1 MSDKKALTIESYRDE
16 VINSASFDLEWI
28 PFKGKYQH
36 DKTKLYAACFC
47 TNWGERI
54 VLHISRYADKVCP
67 ERALLQD
74 ILFYLEQFPLTFG
87 WYSTGLA
94 VYDEQGNR
102 VKGRDSDLFIL
113 YQRCLLY
120 GLQSLIELR
129 KTYAQFRDK
138 NKKHIDLIKIFEKP
152 IIQNGVF
159 EGRYRTTDLNSVS
172 LSLLHTGKYSDI
184 NAGLIDV
191 TTLSIEQQEM
201 YVMRDAELTM
211 LLAQYNKC
219 LALRI
224 IKIFA
229 HYAEVDYSMTCHTSI
244 SYWYANKYD
253 RMIERGECNLSFTPH
268 YSLPKQPISG
278 GHHSLPVKGFFENT
292 SIYEL
297 DVKGQYPTIV
307 INNNFSFDTLNCACC
322 KNDEKAIVKQDT
334 LNTINEQLN
343 ENQIQRQ
350 VTKYWVCQKRKGA
363 FPKLLEQVL
372 SDRDKYLQLLH
383 EEKSKPNPNP
393 FLIEDYQTHQLGAKL
408 FANAGFGL
416 FGHEYFK
423 YSNYQVAEC
432 ITAEGRRIHKQMEK
446 KGQSEPYNFKV
457 IFGFTDSTFFS
468 DVTEDMIQM
477 FIKDCKDNLSITVE
491 LKNVFVNSIF
501 YGKKNR
507 FVAWTGLEKDEPIIK
522 GLDGLADSNPL
533 WVRRWFKNI
542 LIEIIKNP
550 NTKFETVPR
559 MLREAFDELNEISND
574 KLRIVNELK
583 FTQRLKKYVHEYSE
597 HVRTGVIARLLEKD
611 KGDIIHWYE
620 TVKEIKI
627 IKNGKHRIVKGY
639 FVKPI
644 NLHIEQYRKILLSK
658 LKDTLEISGI
668 SLLGSVHK
676 GTGSMHWCPD
686 NTQNHRRR
694 VKREENYGMIRRIKN
709 EY

>member
-54 VLHISRYADKVCP
+54 VLHISRYSDKVCP
-67 ERALLQD
+67 ERALIQD
-74 ILFYLEQFPLTFG
+74 ILFYLDQFPLTFG
-87 WYSTGLA
+87 WYTTGVA
-94 VYDEQGNR
+94 IYDEQGNR
-102 VKGRDSDLFIL
+102 KRGRDSDLFIL
-113 YQRCLLY
+113 HQRCLLY
-120 GLQSLIELR
+120 GLRSPIELR
-129 KTYAQFRDK
+129 KTYARFNIRDR
-138 NKKHIDLIKIFEKP
+138 KHIDLIKVFEKP

-159 EGRYRTTDLNSVS
+159 ESRYRTTDLNTVS
-172 LSLLHTGKYSDI
+172 ISLLHIGKYSDL
-184 NAGLIDV
+184 NAGLMDI
-191 TTLSIEQQEM
+191 TSLSIKEQEK

-211 LLAQYNKC
+211 LLAQYNNC
-219 LALRI
+219 LVLRI
-224 IKIFA
+224 IRIFA
-229 HYAEVDYSMTCHTSI
+229 HYAEMDYFMTCHTNI

-253 RMIERGECNLSFTPH
+253 KMIETGECTISFTPNCN
-268 YSLPKQPISG
+268 LPKQPISG

-292 SIYEL
+292 KIYEL

-322 KNDEKAIVKQDT
+322 KNDEKAIVKQEIID
-334 LNTINEQLN
+334 TINEQLKAN
-343 ENQIQRQ
+343 KIPRY
-350 VTKYWVCQKRKGA
+350 VSKYWVCQKRKGA
-363 FPKLLEQVL
+363 FPRLLGQVL
-372 SDRDKYLQLLH
+372 SDRNRFLQLLQ
-383 EEKSKPNPNP
+383 EEKLKVNPNP
-393 FLIEDYQTHQLGAKL
+393 FLIENYQTHQLGAKL

-446 KGQSEPYNFKV
+446 KGAGKPYDFKV
-457 IFGFTDSTFFS
+457 VFGFTDSTFFN
-468 DVTEDMIQM
+468 DATDDMIQM
-477 FIKDCKDNLSITVE
+477 FIKDCKDNLGITVE
-491 LKNVFVNSIF
+491 LKNIFVNSIF

-507 FVAWTGLEKDEPIIK
+507 FVAWTGFDKDEPIIK

-533 WVRRWFKNI
+533 WARRWIENI
-542 LIEIIKNP
+542 LNEIILHP
-550 NTKFETVPR
+550 NTRFEMVPR
-559 MLREAFDELNEISND
+559 TLKEAYDELNEICND
-574 KLRIVNELK
+574 KLRVDDELK
-583 FTQRLKKYVHEYSE
+583 LTQRLKKYVHEYAK
-597 HVRTGVIARLLEKD
+597 HIRTGVIAKLLEKD

-627 IKNGKHRIVKGY
+627 VKNGKYRIVKGY
-639 FVKPI
+639 SVKPI

-668 SLLGSVHK
+668 SLLELDHNIARAHG
-676 GTGSMHWCPD
+676 
-686 NTQNHRRR
+686 
-694 VKREENYGMIRRIKN
+694 IRTLHS
-709 EY
+709 